1 MTSAVCYRQ
10 IHEEHYKL
18 EREPV
23 FVEKDKSIIMHK
35 ASHQGRSMRKARIY
49 FNGQTHL
56 YTEDTGSTFEVKY
69 KTQRF
74 SVSTICDGHGGYMAS
89 YIVTE
94 SIPELFSLCLELSF
108 GDIRIALER
117 LFAELTLY
125 ISSIADIIGNSGTT
139 CNVTVFDEENDIV
152 HIASLGDSPTLKYS
166 KGNDGKYRLI
176 WKSDDQD
183 CEDME
188 ERERMLK
195 IHRAN
200 GNENAV
206 DSDVVYQAILE
217 GKETGIWRNCRTG
230 CMTHSS
236 FGDLKN
242 NYYPG
247 IVNTKPRIYSKKWT
261 ISDIWIQCSDG
272 LFDGL
277 NHLRIG
283 IQPCR
288 EARLEEIAQHLDLC
302 DRSDNVAN
310 SLHQMQKDSIL
321 KEKMDK
327 HPLRTDSTRSW
338 IESNIDNRL
347 TKVFMW

>member
-1 MTSAVCYRQ
+1 MTSAVSYRQ
-10 IHEEHYKL
+10 IHEQYYKL

-23 FVEKDKSIIMHK
+23 FVKKDKSIIMHK
-35 ASHQGRSMRKARIY
+35 AFHQGRGMKKQRIY
-49 FNGQTHL
+49 FNGQSHL
-56 YTEDTGSTFEVKY
+56 YTEDSGCTFEVKY
-69 KTQRF
+69 KTQNF

-89 YIVTE
+89 YIVTDA
-94 SIPELFSLCLELSF
+94 IQDLFSLCLELSF
-108 GDIRIALER
+108 GDVRIALER

-125 ISSIADIIGNSGTT
+125 ISSMPDIIGNSGTT
-139 CNVTVFDEENDIV
+139 CNVTVFDEENDFV

-166 KGNDGKYRLI
+166 KGNDGKYRLM

-195 IHRAN
+195 IHQDN
-200 GNENAV
+200 GN
-206 DSDVVYQAILE
+206 DSDVVYESILE
-217 GKETGIWRNCRTG
+217 GKKTGIWRNCRTG
-230 CMTHSS
+230 CTTHSS

-247 IVNTKPRIYSKKWT
+247 MVNTKPRIYSKKWNG
-261 ISDIWIQCSDG
+261 SDIWIQCSDG

-277 NHLRIG
+277 NHLSIG

-288 EARLEEIAQHLDLC
+288 DARLQEIARHLDIC
-302 DRSDNVAN
+302 DRSDNVADN
-310 SLHQMQKDSIL
+310 LHQMQIDSIL

-327 HPLRTDSTRSW
+327 HPLRADSTRSW

>member
-1 MTSAVCYRQ
+1 MTSAICYRQ
-10 IHEEHYKL
+10 IHEQYYKL

-23 FVEKDKSIIMHK
+23 LVKKEKSLIMHK
-35 ASHQGRSMRKARIY
+35 ASHQGRSMRKQRIY
-49 FNGQTHL
+49 FNGQSHL

-69 KTQRF
+69 KTQQF

-89 YIVTE
+89 YIVTDA
-94 SIPELFSLCLELSF
+94 IPELFSLCLELSF
-108 GDIRIALER
+108 GDVRIALER

-125 ISSIADIIGNSGTT
+125 ISSISDIIGNSGTT
-139 CNVTVFDEENDIV
+139 CNVTVFDEENDFV

-166 KGNDGKYRLI
+166 KGNDGKYRLM

-195 IHRAN
+195 IHQDN

-206 DSDVVYQAILE
+206 DSDVVYQSILE
-217 GKETGIWRNCRTG
+217 GKKTGIWRNRRTG
-230 CMTHSS
+230 CMTQSS

-247 IVNTKPRIYSKKWT
+247 IVNTKPRIYSKKYNG
-261 ISDIWIQCSDG
+261 SDIWIQCSDG

-277 NHLRIG
+277 NHLSIG

-288 EARLEEIAQHLDLC
+288 DERLQEIARHLDIC

-310 SLHQMQKDSIL
+310 NLHQMQIDSIL
-321 KEKMDK
+321 EKKMDK
-327 HPLRTDSTRSW
+327 HPLRADSTQSW

-347 TKVFMW
+347 TKVFMS